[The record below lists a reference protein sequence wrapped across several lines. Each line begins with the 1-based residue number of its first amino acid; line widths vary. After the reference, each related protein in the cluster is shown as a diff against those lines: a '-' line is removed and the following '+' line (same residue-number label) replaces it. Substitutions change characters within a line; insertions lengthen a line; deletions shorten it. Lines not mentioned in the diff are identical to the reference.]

1 MEDYRDIIRENILN
15 EAIFIRATFSGHQ
28 TGAASRWQ
36 KIVIR
41 PVELKNLRHLQF
53 SYFDDKRDITKNYAG
68 EEAIVTLDEVLT
80 LPFRNF
86 TIQTTNGDVQIN
98 LSKKGKPKI
107 YRSNADEPRRIKT
120 SHDRE
125 KSVMLSPD
133 SATPYLQAVGIMTQ
147 DGKIRSDMQSKYR
160 QINEFLRL
168 VQEVGELDKLINLDR
183 PINVVDC
190 GCGNA
195 YLTFAAYYYLTH
207 VLQLPVEMTGI
218 DVNRELLTRHF
229 QKTKALGWEGLSF
242 RATRIG
248 EFVPEANPDI
258 VLALHACDTATDDAI
273 ALGIKSESRL
283 IICAP
288 CCHHHLQEQLRFH
301 PSPSPFASV
310 MRHGIL
316 HERMGDILT
325 DSLRALLL
333 RIMGYRTDVVQFVS
347 SEHTAKNLMIRAVR
361 TSKPGDPRFIQEYL
375 DLKNFWRVTP
385 YLEELIAEQ
394 LGQFTV

>member
-1 MEDYRDIIRENILN
+1 MEDYRELIRANILN

-28 TGAASRWQ
+28 AGATSQWQ

-41 PVELKNLRHLQF
+41 PVELKNIRHLQF

-68 EEAIVTLDEVLT
+68 EEAIISLEEALAV
-80 LPFRNF
+80 PFRNF
-86 TIQTTNGDVQIN
+86 NIQTTTGDVQVN
-98 LSKKGKPKI
+98 LSKKGKPQI
-107 YRSNADEPRRIKT
+107 YRSNTDDERRIKT
-120 SHDRE
+120 NHDRE
-125 KSVMLSPD
+125 KSVILTPD

-147 DGKIRSDMQSKYR
+147 DGKIRSDMQSKFK

-168 VQEVGELDKLINLDR
+168 VQEVGELDKLNTLDR
-183 PINVVDC
+183 PIHVIDC

-195 YLTFAAYYYLTH
+195 YLTFATYYYLTQ
-207 VLQLPVEMTGI
+207 VLELPVEMTGI
-218 DVNRELLTRHF
+218 DVNRDLLSRHT
-229 QKTKALGWEGLSF
+229 QKIRSLGWEGLSF

-248 EFVPEANPDI
+248 DFMPEASPDI

-273 ALGIKSESRL
+273 ALGIKSQSRL

-301 PSPSPFASV
+301 PSPAPFASV

-325 DSLRALLL
+325 DSFRALLL

-347 SEHTAKNLMIRAVR
+347 TEHTAKNLMIRAVK
-361 TSKPGDPRFIQEYL
+361 TTKPGDMRFIQEYL

-394 LGQFTV
+394 LGQFVV